1 MRSVHTVILSLG
13 VVASVV
19 HSGLAPGLSPGRA
32 GAQEAPE
39 QAKNVILFIG
49 DGMGPAHRLAGQFAA
64 VGPYDRLVMD
74 TLPVAGSSGTAPDD
88 PETVVT
94 DSAAGAVA
102 LASGVKSYNGAIGV
116 DADKRPVPT
125 ILELA
130 KAAGKATGLVTT
142 SQVTDASP
150 AAFGSHVENRR
161 DQSEIARQ
169 YLEES
174 QPDVILG
181 GGEDWWYPEGE
192 AGAFAD
198 TPAEDPE
205 EASKSDQGNLVTRAQ
220 ELGYSYV
227 TSAEELD
234 AAGGPKLLGLFAN
247 EEMFQQNPEGQG
259 DIYAPV
265 VSLETMTR
273 KAIEVLSQNPEGFF
287 LVVEEEAI
295 DEMAHNNNAPMVLT
309 AVQELDKAVAVA
321 TQFAEAQP
329 DTLVIVTADHET
341 GGLTIEGLDDP
352 EELDES
358 GPGGTSG
365 PTTGTPP
372 AMAAEEETISGEDGP
387 FPVVNSDYSF
397 NMDWTTTGH
406 TAANVPVTAQGPG
419 AAQLAGVYPN
429 THIFTAMMAAMGLEL
444 PSALAATP
452 LPEATPMG

>member
-1 MRSVHTVILSLG
+1 MPSVRQVILTLSIVPIMVL
-13 VVASVV
+13 A
-19 HSGLAPGLSPGRA
+19 GLASGLSPSQA
-32 GAQEAPE
+32 GAQQDAG

-74 TLPVAGSSGTAPDD
+74 TLPIAGLSGTAPDD

-102 LASGVKSYNGAIGV
+102 MASGVKSYNGAIGV
-116 DADKRPVPT
+116 DANKQSVPT

-150 AAFGSHVENRR
+150 AAFGAHVENRR

-192 AGAFAD
+192 AGAFPD
-198 TPAEDPE
+198 NPAEDPE
-205 EASKSDQGNLVTRAQ
+205 EASKSDKGNLVTRAQ
-220 ELGYSYV
+220 ELGYAYV
-227 TSAEELD
+227 TSAEDLD
-234 AAGGPKLLGLFAN
+234 STTGPKLLGLFAN

-265 VSLETMTR
+265 VSLEAMTR
-273 KAIEVLSQNPEGFF
+273 KAIEILSQDPDGFF

-295 DEMAHNNNAPMVLT
+295 DEMAHNNNAPLVLG
-309 AVQELDKAVAVA
+309 AMQELDKAVAVG
-321 TQFAEAQP
+321 TQFAQTQP

-352 EELDES
+352 EEPDES
-358 GPGGTSG
+358 GPGGTSAT
-365 PTTGTPP
+365 TTGTPT
-372 AMAAEEETISGEDGP
+372 AMATEEATISGEDGP
-387 FPVVNSDYSF
+387 FPVTNSDYAF
-397 NMDWTTTGH
+397 IMDWTTTGH
-406 TAANVPVTAQGPG
+406 TAANVPVTAGGPG
-419 AAQLAGVYPN
+419 AEELAGVYPN
-429 THIFTAMMAAMGLEL
+429 THIFEAMMAAMGLETL
-444 PSALAATP
+444 TGVATP
-452 LPEATPMG
+452 MPEATPIE